1 MKFPFRKRSKRLAG
15 SKHLPVISFRKI
27 KERCVQTGEELSLSS
42 QKRLELERERLLR
55 GEKPKSFFSNKQQ
68 RTAARLLAG
77 FFVMI
82 FALTLLARGATSLAV
97 ARVTAGTPKSGVITQ
112 RYTLSG
118 MIEAQDSLDIM
129 LPAGLRLT
137 GILAQVG
144 DRVEEGDPL
153 LQIDAETLQEVIEQ
167 LQNEIRILDLK
178 ISNLSNG
185 ISSADTAQ
193 IQQAEQDLAYAK
205 QDYDRLMSNQE
216 LSSSRLN
223 EDLAEAQANYDEA
236 LIALE
241 NAKIK
246 AKDTLIEDARA
257 KVSTAEKALSDAE
270 YNRTEAI
277 ASAEA
282 AVEAAEEAESSAE
295 NAYNNAVAALRR
307 AEEALQQ
314 AKDHLAALQA
324 QDPPATAE
332 ELATA
337 QSAVDSAQT
346 QVDNAQDQVDNAANN
361 LSGSAAA
368 RARENLKRVKERQ
381 KQLVAEAEDALEQAE
396 DDLIEAK
403 NKTDFS
409 DDALVVAAQSGVD
422 SAQAALKTAQRN
434 IEDAGLSREEQLLNA
449 QRAIESAEAD
459 LEAAK
464 KQVEKAQQADETT
477 RKQNEAERLQ
487 YSSERSQK
495 QSDLEQLEAL
505 SAQGGM
511 VTAPVAGTV
520 KTAPEQAG
528 VTQDSTATVTLA
540 RADQSFEFSAMV
552 DQKTAEQLAVGDEG
566 TLSYTNA
573 GSSQSAVVQIS
584 SIGTPNEDG
593 EVRISAQLKDGSF
606 SSGTSASLEVEKYS
620 QQYPMLLPLSALRTI
635 NGKSVVLVVR
645 EQQSVMGAEQTVEE
659 MEVTVKAQDSENMAV
674 EGALLPDDRVVI
686 SASKPVEKGDRVR
699 VEG

>member
-1 MKFPFRKRSKRLAG
+1 M
-15 SKHLPVISFRKI
+15 
-27 KERCVQTGEELSLSS
+27 
-42 QKRLELERERLLR
+42 
-55 GEKPKSFFSNKQQ
+55 
-68 RTAARLLAG
+68 
-77 FFVMI
+77 
-82 FALTLLARGATSLAV
+82 
-97 ARVTAGTPKSGVITQ
+97 
-112 RYTLSG
+112 
-118 MIEAQDSLDIM
+118 
-129 LPAGLRLT
+129 
-137 GILAQVG
+137 
-144 DRVEEGDPL
+144 
-153 LQIDAETLQEVIEQ
+153 
-167 LQNEIRILDLK
+167 
-178 ISNLSNG
+178 
-185 ISSADTAQ
+185 
-193 IQQAEQDLAYAK
+193 
-205 QDYDRLMSNQE
+205 
-216 LSSSRLN
+216 
-223 EDLAEAQANYDEA
+223 
-236 LIALE
+236 
-241 NAKIK
+241 
-246 AKDTLIEDARA
+246 
-257 KVSTAEKALSDAE
+257 
-270 YNRTEAI
+270 
-277 ASAEA
+277 
-282 AVEAAEEAESSAE
+282 
-295 NAYNNAVAALRR
+295 RR

-332 ELATA
+332 ELAAA

-346 QVDNAQDQVDNAANN
+346 QVANAQDQVDNAANN

-434 IEDAGLSREEQLLNA
+434 VEDAGLSREEQLLNA

-487 YSSERSQK
+487 YSSERRQK

-540 RADQSFEFSAMV
+540 RADQSFEFSAMI

-620 QQYPMLLPLSALRTI
+620 QQYSMLLPLSALRTI

-699 VEG
+699 VES